1 MKLLNIYLL
10 VVSVLV
16 LTYTVVTK
24 KDNFTL
30 KKDVVVF
37 KDKSDFELI
46 KDNSLLDL
54 SIDSNKKIDNA
65 IINNYLSHVID
76 NKDCNVSPESDL
88 FSDDTY
94 DVKTKI
100 ALKKIH
106 QFLKLNALKYSLQRI
121 NQLSSKDTLS
131 NRNNV

>member
-16 LTYTVVTK
+16 SVYTVIRK
-24 KDNFTL
+24 RDNFTL
-30 KKDVVVF
+30 NKESVEF
-37 KDKSDFELI
+37 KDPGDFEYI
-46 KDNSLLDL
+46 KKNSLLDL
-54 SIDSNKKIDNA
+54 NIDNKKLDDT
-65 IINNYLSHVID
+65 IINNYLSHVI
-76 NKDCNVSPESDL
+76 NHKDCNVRPESDL

-121 NQLSSKDTLS
+121 NQLSNPT
-131 NRNNV
+131 NV